1 MKLTLFT
8 ISNEQI
14 KEQLSK
20 LQTKV
25 DSLETVKDVQDKII
39 SAKDSQ
45 VSFLSD
51 QTANMLSI
59 VSLFVGIA
67 GIIASGAFIYISY
80 VNRQSQKALKTAEER
95 IHAAEEQN
103 QRAQERI
110 TEAEEKIQQAN
121 SISILAQEKLD
132 ELEIKQQEVNQQAEK
147 LKLTQKADTMLNTIK
162 HQLDLLKRAQETIKK
177 SIDLNFV
184 VLNEEETTQFNNYI
198 SLATKLESN
207 WESVSFGFNTAI
219 VSEQALENNEEIEEL
234 LASSGNLFIE
244 YLNFQNNLKK

>member
-51 QTANMLSI
+51 QTANMLSF

-80 VNRQSQKALKTAEER
+80 VNRQSQKVLKTAEER

-207 WESVSFGFNTAI
+207 WESVS
-219 VSEQALENNEEIEEL
+219 
-234 LASSGNLFIE
+234 
-244 YLNFQNNLKK
+244 